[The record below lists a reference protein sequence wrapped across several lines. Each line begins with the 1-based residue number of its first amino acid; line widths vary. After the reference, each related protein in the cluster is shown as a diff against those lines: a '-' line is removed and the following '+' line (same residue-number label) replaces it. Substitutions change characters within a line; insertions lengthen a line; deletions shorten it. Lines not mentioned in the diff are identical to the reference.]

1 MTQFQNH
8 RQHWIFPFSVGVTNV
23 QHVASLSLRFILK
36 KLMNSV
42 QRFHVAPVAPKH
54 SIPTLKNKNKS
65 LLYCQFRLCITTA
78 LFRAAAKA
86 DAGKARTPLLK
97 SLEVIFMKTKTKTEI
112 ISTRVTPEQREI
124 IEEKAYS
131 SYRMPSMYL
140 RDCALDKKI
149 VVVKGIDEA
158 ANELRKIGNNL
169 NQLTRAV
176 NSGYCYEVD
185 LRETREEV
193 ARLWQLLNSLTQE
206 VR

>member
-1 MTQFQNH
+1 M
-8 RQHWIFPFSVGVTNV
+8 
-23 QHVASLSLRFILK
+23 K
-36 KLMNSV
+36 K
-42 QRFHVAPVAPKH
+42 QP
-54 SIPTLKNKNKS
+54 
-65 LLYCQFRLCITTA
+65 
-78 LFRAAAKA
+78 
-86 DAGKARTPLLK
+86 
-97 SLEVIFMKTKTKTEI
+97 KTEI

-131 SYRMPSMYL
+131 TYRTPSMYL

-149 VVVKGIDEA
+149 VVVKGVDEV

-176 NSGYCYEVD
+176 NFGYCYEVD

-193 ARLWQLLNSLTQE
+193 ARLWQLLNSLTRE

>member
-1 MTQFQNH
+1 MED
-8 RQHWIFPFSVGVTNV
+8 I
-23 QHVASLSLRFILK
+23 ILK
-36 KLMNSV
+36 K
-42 QRFHVAPVAPKH
+42 QA
-54 SIPTLKNKNKS
+54 
-65 LLYCQFRLCITTA
+65 
-78 LFRAAAKA
+78 
-86 DAGKARTPLLK
+86 
-97 SLEVIFMKTKTKTEI
+97 KTKI
-112 ISTRVTPEQREI
+112 ISTRVTPVQREI

-131 SYRMPSMYL
+131 SYRTPSMYL

-149 VVVKGIDEA
+149 VVVKGVDEA

-193 ARLWQLLNSLTQE
+193 ARLWQSLNSLTQE

>member
-1 MTQFQNH
+1 
-8 RQHWIFPFSVGVTNV
+8 
-23 QHVASLSLRFILK
+23 
-36 KLMNSV
+36 
-42 QRFHVAPVAPKH
+42 
-54 SIPTLKNKNKS
+54 
-65 LLYCQFRLCITTA
+65 
-78 LFRAAAKA
+78 
-86 DAGKARTPLLK
+86 
-97 SLEVIFMKTKTKTEI
+97 MKTQTKTEI
-112 ISTRVTPEQREI
+112 ISTRVTPKQREI

-131 SYRMPSMYL
+131 SYRTPSMYL

-149 VVVKGIDEA
+149 IVISGVDEV

>member
-1 MTQFQNH
+1 MEEN
-8 RQHWIFPFSVGVTNV
+8 
-23 QHVASLSLRFILK
+23 ILK
-36 KLMNSV
+36 K
-42 QRFHVAPVAPKH
+42 QA
-54 SIPTLKNKNKS
+54 
-65 LLYCQFRLCITTA
+65 
-78 LFRAAAKA
+78 
-86 DAGKARTPLLK
+86 
-97 SLEVIFMKTKTKTEI
+97 KTEI

-131 SYRMPSMYL
+131 SYRTPSMYL

-149 VVVKGIDEA
+149 VVVKGVDEV

-176 NSGYCYEVD
+176 NAGYCYQID

-193 ARLWQLLNSLTQE
+193 ARLWQSLNSLTQE

>member
-1 MTQFQNH
+1 MEEN
-8 RQHWIFPFSVGVTNV
+8 
-23 QHVASLSLRFILK
+23 ILK
-36 KLMNSV
+36 K
-42 QRFHVAPVAPKH
+42 QA
-54 SIPTLKNKNKS
+54 
-65 LLYCQFRLCITTA
+65 
-78 LFRAAAKA
+78 
-86 DAGKARTPLLK
+86 
-97 SLEVIFMKTKTKTEI
+97 KTEI

-131 SYRMPSMYL
+131 SYRTPSMYL

-149 VVVKGIDEA
+149 IVISGVDEV

-193 ARLWQLLNSLTQE
+193 AKLWQLLNSLTQE

>member
-1 MTQFQNH
+1 MDEN
-8 RQHWIFPFSVGVTNV
+8 
-23 QHVASLSLRFILK
+23 ILK
-36 KLMNSV
+36 K
-42 QRFHVAPVAPKH
+42 QP
-54 SIPTLKNKNKS
+54 
-65 LLYCQFRLCITTA
+65 
-78 LFRAAAKA
+78 
-86 DAGKARTPLLK
+86 
-97 SLEVIFMKTKTKTEI
+97 KTEI

-131 SYRMPSMYL
+131 SYRTPSMYL

-149 VVVKGIDEA
+149 VVVKGVDEV

-193 ARLWQLLNSLTQE
+193 AKLWQLLNSLTRE